1 VTLTFSLGGGRG
13 TLALILA
20 GAAVSALTSALISL
34 ALNLAPSPYAAYEIM
49 TWLLGS
55 LADRSWDHVVLAAPF
70 ILAGCALLFIAGRS
84 LDALT
89 LGEAQA
95 ESLGVD
101 LTRLRAMTL
110 IGTALAVGAAT
121 SVAGAIG
128 FIGLVAPHLVRP
140 FVGYQPRRVLLPA
153 ALAGAV
159 LLLTADIAT
168 RLIHFGPEMKL
179 GVFTSLLGTPFFFWL
194 VVRLKG
200 TSP

>member
-1 VTLTFSLGGGRG
+1 MNKLEPPQVHY
-13 TLALILA
+13 
-20 GAAVSALTSALISL
+20 VSAAIG
-34 ALNLAPSPYAAYEIM
+34 
-49 TWLLGS
+49 WLELGN
-55 LADRSWDHVVLAAPF
+55 
-70 ILAGCALLFIAGRS
+70 
-84 LDALT
+84 

-110 IGTALAVGAAT
+110 LGTALAVGAAT

-140 FVGYQPRRVLLPA
+140 FVGYQPRRVLVPA

-194 VVRLKG
+194 VVRLKV